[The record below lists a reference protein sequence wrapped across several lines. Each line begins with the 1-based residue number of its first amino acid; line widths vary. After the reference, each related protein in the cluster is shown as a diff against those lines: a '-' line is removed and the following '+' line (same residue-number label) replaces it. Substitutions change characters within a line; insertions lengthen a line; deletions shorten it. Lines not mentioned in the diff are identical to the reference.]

1 MSRGGARPG
10 AGRKP
15 GSRDL
20 RNVQLEYAMSE
31 TGAADFIDALVLV
44 IENPANT
51 EQVRLDACQTLAG
64 RLMGRVLAPQ
74 QVKKQFPSVVQGST
88 P

>member
-1 MSRGGARPG
+1 MARGGYRPG

-20 RNVQLEYAMSE
+20 RTVQLERAMLATNSD
-31 TGAADFIDALVLV
+31 DFVDALIMV
-44 IENPANT
+44 IEDPANP
-51 EQVRLDACQTLAG
+51 ERLRLDACQCLSG
-64 RLMGRVLAPQ
+64 RLMSRVLSLAHVQ
-74 QVKKQFPSVVQGST
+74 KQFPNFSEAT